1 MQLLHGV
8 EPQMRELPVL
18 RTGGECGRRSAL
30 GQMAGAGNG
39 CRMGQGVSGGVCFL
53 TSMYNRRGSCIKTRE
68 IMAVVKSILNFN
80 GRVGDFVV
88 YELNGKLCMRH
99 LPEKQVPQC
108 EEVVEQQQRMKS
120 AAILYRAMK
129 GAGLLEGWKRAVRRK
144 GWSAYNLFLQRNL
157 PVLTGS
163 GMVADFKN
171 LAVTEGRVWCPEVGI
186 SDEGLGINDEGL
198 MMNEEGVVEYVVG
211 WEDAGEGVAHC
222 RGDDRLGAVLM
233 RGEAKWFE
241 MKRLEVAGGLREE
254 GRAVV
259 RVPEEWRGWRYLYC
273 FMVSMDGEFSPS
285 VCIDLLGGGA
295 DEIIL

>member
-1 MQLLHGV
+1 M
-8 EPQMRELPVL
+8 
-18 RTGGECGRRSAL
+18 
-30 GQMAGAGNG
+30 
-39 CRMGQGVSGGVCFL
+39 
-53 TSMYNRRGSCIKTRE
+53 
-68 IMAVVKSILNFN
+68 
-80 GRVGDFVV
+80 V
-88 YELNGKLCMRH
+88 YELNGKLCMRR
-99 LPEKQVPQC
+99 VV
-108 EEVVEQQQRMKS
+108 EEPVMCKGLVEQQRRMKS

-163 GMVADFKN
+163 GMVADFKS

-198 MMNEEGVVEYVVG
+198 MMNEEGVVEYVVE
-211 WEDAGEGVAHC
+211 WRNEWEGVAHC

-285 VCIDLLGGGA
+285 VCMDLLGGG
-295 DEIIL
+295 DR

>member
-1 MQLLHGV
+1 M
-8 EPQMRELPVL
+8 E
-18 RTGGECGRRSAL
+18 
-30 GQMAGAGNG
+30 
-39 CRMGQGVSGGVCFL
+39 
-53 TSMYNRRGSCIKTRE
+53 
-68 IMAVVKSILNFN
+68 VKSFLDFH
-80 GRVGDFVV
+80 GRMGDFVV
-88 YELNGKLCMRH
+88 YELNGKLCMRR
-99 LPEKQVPQC
+99 VV
-108 EEVVEQQQRMKS
+108 EEPVMCKGLVEQQQRMKS

-129 GAGLLEGWKRAVRRK
+129 GAGLLEGWRLAEKPA

-157 PVLTGS
+157 MALTEN

-186 SDEGLGINDEGL
+186 SDEGLGISDEGL

-211 WEDAGEGVAHC
+211 WRNEWEGVAHC

-295 DEIIL
+295 DR

>member
-1 MQLLHGV
+1 M
-8 EPQMRELPVL
+8 
-18 RTGGECGRRSAL
+18 
-30 GQMAGAGNG
+30 
-39 CRMGQGVSGGVCFL
+39 
-53 TSMYNRRGSCIKTRE
+53 
-68 IMAVVKSILNFN
+68 
-80 GRVGDFVV
+80 GDFVV
-88 YELNGKLCMRH
+88 YELNGKLCMRR
-99 LPEKQVPQC
+99 VV
-108 EEVVEQQQRMKS
+108 EEPVMCKGLVEQQRRMKS

-157 PVLTGS
+157 MALTENGMVADAYNLFLQRNLMALTEN
-163 GMVADFKN
+163 GMVADFKS

-186 SDEGLGINDEGL
+186 GDEGLGINDEGL
-198 MMNEEGVVEYVVG
+198 RMNGEGVVEYVVG

-295 DEIIL
+295 DR

>member
-1 MQLLHGV
+1 M
-8 EPQMRELPVL
+8 
-18 RTGGECGRRSAL
+18 
-30 GQMAGAGNG
+30 
-39 CRMGQGVSGGVCFL
+39 
-53 TSMYNRRGSCIKTRE
+53 
-68 IMAVVKSILNFN
+68 
-80 GRVGDFVV
+80 GDFVV
-88 YELNGKLCMRH
+88 YELNGKLCMRR
-99 LPEKQVPQC
+99 VV
-108 EEVVEQQQRMKS
+108 EEPVMCKGLVEQQQRMKS

-129 GAGLLEGWKRAVRRK
+129 GAGLLEGWKRAVRQK

-198 MMNEEGVVEYVVG
+198 MMNEEGVVEYVVE
-211 WEDAGEGVAHC
+211 WRNEWEGVAHC

-241 MKRLEVAGGLREE
+241 MKRLEVVGGLREE

-259 RVPEEWRGWRYLYC
+259 RVPEEWREWRYLYC